1 MMAMETVNGTRRK
14 ASKDA
19 FRALVEGLA
28 VCEPHLQGLKRAC
41 RYLEESYGL
50 AVRALERLGLQRFLD
65 LYEKLEDSYV
75 ECAANEAGA
84 KRNYRL
90 KLRGWG
96 SGISLGASLRGYYNL
111 KRAVKSA
118 LELKLSLERIW
129 RELERFRA
137 TLEGFERVLRS
148 LGIVEEPSS
157 WESFF

>member
-28 VCEPHLQGLKRAC
+28 VCEPHLQGLKWAC
-41 RYLEESYGL
+41 RYLEESYEL

-75 ECAANEAGA
+75 ECVVDKSNTNSGYYL
-84 KRNYRL
+84 R
-90 KLRGWG
+90 LRGWR
-96 SGISLGASLRGYYNL
+96 SDISLGASLRGYYNL

-118 LELKLSLERIW
+118 LELKLSLERIS
-129 RELERFRA
+129 RDFERFKA
-137 TLEGFERVLRS
+137 TLEGFERALRS
-148 LGIVEEPSS
+148 LGIVEVSS
-157 WESFF
+157 S

>member
-1 MMAMETVNGTRRK
+1 MMAVETVNGTRRK

-28 VCEPHLQGLKRAC
+28 VYEPHLQGLKWAC
-41 RYLEESYGL
+41 RYLEESYEL

-75 ECAANEAGA
+75 ECAVNKANANSG
-84 KRNYRL
+84 YRL
-90 KLRGWG
+90 RLRGWR

-118 LELKLSLERIW
+118 VELKLSLERIS
-129 RELERFRA
+129 RDLERLRA
-137 TLEGFERVLRS
+137 TLEGFERALRS
-148 LGIVEEPSS
+148 LGIVEESS
-157 WESFF
+157 S